1 MLDFNHVV
9 NAPGFNVQ
17 TFYGTT
23 TGTTLRGWTTWIKP
37 RGSRIIWII
46 AEGGGGVGGNS
57 NNNATSAGGGGGG
70 GSGAQSSVIIPSAF
84 VPDTLYIQAG
94 RGGITGT
101 GEGSAGVAGLPT
113 YVSLEPDT
121 TLRPANI
128 LLFANPGNGGGGTTT
143 TAAGTAGTGGAVA
156 TLTDMPLAGR
166 GIYQFFAGQNGA
178 AGGNGTTPTA
188 GGDITLPDTGL
199 MVTGGCGGGGKT
211 AAVFTNGGSILGLG
225 SGEFFPNVIGG
236 SAATGATP
244 ATPGGGGVIT
254 RNFLMNYGGGGG
266 GSASATSGG
275 IASRGGD
282 AAPGSGG
289 GGAGAAS
296 SVAGT
301 TTLAQA
307 GRGGDGF
314 VIFLS
319 W

>member
-23 TGTTLRGWTTWIKP
+23 VGTTLREWNTWIKP
-37 RGSRIIWII
+37 RGSRMLWII
-46 AEGGGGVGGNS
+46 AVGGGGAGGNS
-57 NNNATSAGGGGGG
+57 HNNATSAGGGGGG

-94 RGGITGT
+94 RGGTLNAT
-101 GEGSAGVAGLPT
+101 EGGAGVAGLPT

-121 TLRPANI
+121 TLTATNT
-128 LLFANPGNGGGGTTT
+128 LLFANGGGGGGGTTT
-143 TAAGTAGTGGAVA
+143 TAAGAAGTAGAVA
-156 TLTDMPLAGR
+156 TLPNMPLAGR
-166 GIYQFFAGQNGA
+166 GIFQFFAGQAGA

-188 GGDITLPDTGL
+188 GGSITLPVTGL
-199 MVTGGCGGGGKT
+199 MVSGGCGGGGKT
-211 AAVFTNGGSILGLG
+211 ATTFTAGGSIIGPG
-225 SGEFFPNVIGG
+225 SGEFYPDVVGG
-236 SAATGATP
+236 LAAVGATP
-244 ATPGGGGVIT
+244 ARPGGAGIIT

-275 IASRGGD
+275 NAGNGGD
-282 AAPGSGG
+282 AAPGAGG
-289 GGAGAAS
+289 GGAGASS

-301 TTLAQA
+301 TTLALA